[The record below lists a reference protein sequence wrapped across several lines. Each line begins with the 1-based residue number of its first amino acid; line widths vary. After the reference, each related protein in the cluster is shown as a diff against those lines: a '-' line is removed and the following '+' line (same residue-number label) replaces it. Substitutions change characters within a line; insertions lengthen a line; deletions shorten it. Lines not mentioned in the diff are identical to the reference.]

1 MNRAISTGMDGILN
15 INKPAGQTSFSVVAR
30 IRRLSGERR
39 AGHAGTLDPEAT
51 GVLLVCLGKGTR
63 IIEFLVDTTKR
74 YLAEIELGRMTDTYD
89 GSGQVTQLS
98 DASDVTL
105 EQIENAA
112 AAFRGTIHQKPPM
125 YSAIKHRGQP
135 LYKLARK
142 GIDIERKSRPVTIHR
157 LEIKKWQEPVITTE
171 IECSKGTY
179 IRSLA
184 HDLGKTL
191 GCGAHLKSLVRTGCG
206 DFSIEDSTS
215 MSELEEAFH
224 HGYWEQFVYPID
236 KALGHQRAVVVNE
249 ATEEMIRRGQ
259 HVLLETDSDSRN
271 GNALQKYCRVYSLD
285 GRFLAVLESTSG
297 KNTWQ
302 PKKVLI

>member
-1 MNRAISTGMDGILN
+1 MDGIFN

-30 IRRLSGERR
+30 IRRLSNERR
-39 AGHAGTLDPEAT
+39 VGHAGTLDPAAT
-51 GVLLVCLGKGTR
+51 GVLPVCLGKATR

-74 YLAEIELGRMTDTYD
+74 YKAEIELGATTDTYD
-89 GSGQVTQLS
+89 SSGQITHRSDPADITREQL
-98 DASDVTL
+98 DITL
-105 EQIENAA
+105 GS
-112 AAFRGTIHQKPPM
+112 FRGIIQQTPPM
-125 YSAIKHRGQP
+125 YSAVKHRGQP
-135 LYKLARK
+135 LYKLARR

-157 LEIKKWQEPVITTE
+157 LEIKNWREPVITTE

-206 DFSIEDSTS
+206 DFNVEDSIS
-215 MSELEEAFH
+215 MPELEEAFY
-224 HGYWEQFVYPID
+224 HGYWQQFAFPID

-259 HVLLETDSDSRN
+259 HVLLETG
-271 GNALQKYCRVYSLD
+271 GNTSQKYCRVYSVD
-285 GRFLAVLESTSG
+285 GRFLAVLESTSAE
-297 KNTWQ
+297 NTWQ

>member
-1 MNRAISTGMDGILN
+1 MDGILN
-15 INKPAGQTSFSVVAR
+15 INKPAGQTSFSVVAK

-63 IIEFLVDTTKR
+63 IIEFLVDTTKT
-74 YLAEIELGRMTDTYD
+74 YLAEIELGSTTDTYD
-89 GSGQVTQLS
+89 GSGQVTHR
-98 DASDVTL
+98 SDVSGITL
-105 EQIENAA
+105 EQIENAVA
-112 AAFRGTIHQKPPM
+112 AYRGTIHQTPPM
-125 YSAIKHRGQP
+125 YSAVKHQGQP

-142 GIDIERKSRPVTIHR
+142 GIDIERESRPVTIHR
-157 LEIKKWQEPVITTE
+157 LEIHDWQEPVITTE

-206 DFSIEDSTS
+206 DFRIDDSTS
-215 MSELEEAFH
+215 MPELEEAFR
-224 HGYWEQFVYPID
+224 HGYWQQFVYPID
-236 KALGHQRAVVVNE
+236 KALRHQKAVVVNE
-249 ATEEMIRRGQ
+249 ATEEMIKRGKQ
-259 HVLLETDSDSRN
+259 VLLETESSKRN
-271 GNALQKYCRVYSLD
+271 GNISQKYCRVYSLD
-285 GRFLAVLESTSG
+285 GRFLAVLECTSDE
-297 KNTWQ
+297 NTWQ

>member
-1 MNRAISTGMDGILN
+1 MDGILN
-15 INKPAGQTSFSVVAR
+15 INKPEGQTSFSVVAR

-63 IIEFLVDTTKR
+63 IIEFLVDNAKR
-74 YLAEIELGRMTDTYD
+74 YLAKIELGTTTDTYD
-89 GSGQVTQLS
+89 GSGQITRRS
-98 DASDVTL
+98 DASGITL
-105 EQIENAA
+105 EQIETSAVS
-112 AAFRGTIHQKPPM
+112 FRGTIHQTPPM
-125 YSAIKHRGQP
+125 FSAVKHQGQP

-142 GIDIERKSRPVTIHR
+142 GINIERQSRPVTIHR
-157 LEIKKWQEPVITTE
+157 LEIIDWQKPVITME

-179 IRSLA
+179 IRALA

-206 DFSIEDSTS
+206 DFSIDDSIS
-215 MSELEEAFH
+215 MPELEEAFCR
-224 HGYWEQFVYPID
+224 GYWQEFVYPID
-236 KALGHQRAVVVNE
+236 KALRHQRALVVNE

-259 HVLLETDSDSRN
+259 PVLLETDSDNRN
-271 GNALQKYCRVYSLD
+271 GNTSQKYCRVYSLD
-285 GRFLAVLESTSG
+285 GRFLAVLESTTSE
-297 KNTWQ
+297 NTWQ